1 MKLYITES
9 VNTEHLINECLFFEY
24 VNSDYDYDLT
34 AKLIEILTT
43 KSPIKLDSEYIN
55 DANDFDDATEQN
67 IKKYA
72 EDPTFAELKDDM
84 EDLVSLIADEVKK
97 IPGVASTKVGRS
109 TSVGLSTYLTVKFVE
124 PTKEDE
130 IIKQGMETNPK
141 FLHNYMHGFVNGD
154 GGGYAGESKMKIR
167 LSNHAVK
174 YATDAGY
181 IVDILGKT
189 YIQFR
194 DEVIALVEKHLQSL
208 DNYLR
213 DFARTG
219 KISPKQIK
227 RNKER
232 KAREDKYNGKI
243 RDSLYILKSSNY
255 LKESY
260 GTEALE
266 SYLDP
271 DTAETLHR
279 FHINLEDI
287 VDAVQIYFKQLP
299 MVFAQL
305 IHIAS
310 NCINAE
316 PDSYIYA
323 DTKFDLQA
331 FLNDM
336 ESYIIRNY
344 PECFM

>member
-34 AKLIEILTT
+34 SLLVELLTT

-55 DANDFDDATEQN
+55 DKYDFDKATEQN
-67 IKKYA
+67 IKQWTN
-72 EDPTFAELKDDM
+72 DPIFAELKSDM
-84 EDLVSLIADEVKK
+84 YDFATVIADELEQLPEVESVVVKSSK
-97 IPGVASTKVGRS
+97 
-109 TSVGLSTYLTVKFVE
+109 SVGLSTYITVHFKK
-124 PTKEDE
+124 PTKNDPF
-130 IIKQGMETNPK
+130 IRQNIKKDKG
-141 FLHNYMHGFVNGD
+141 FLGHYLSGFGED
-154 GGGYAGESKMKIR
+154 GGYEGEYTLKFR
-167 LSNHAVK
+167 LSNHPVK
-174 YATDAGY
+174 YATDAGVE
-181 IVDILGKT
+181 VDILGKV
-189 YIQFR
+189 YNEFK
-194 DEVIALVEKHLQSL
+194 DEVVNKCKKHIQSL
-208 DNYLR
+208 DNYLK

-219 KISPKQIK
+219 KVSPKQIK
-227 RNKER
+227 RNQER
-232 KAREDKYNGKI
+232 NARKDKYNGKTNEVLQQLI
-243 RDSLYILKSSNY
+243 TSNY

-271 DTAETLHR
+271 DTVEVLHR
-279 FHINLEDI
+279 FHINLEDV
-287 VDAVQIYFKQLP
+287 VDAIQVYFRELP

-305 IHIAS
+305 IRIAS

-316 PDSYIYA
+316 PNSYIYD

-336 ESYIIRNY
+336 ESYIIKNY
-344 PECFM
+344 PKYFM